1 MLNCRKIAVVKF
13 LKAAAIFF
21 ALKKSLRPI
30 GAAAEP
36 SRSDV
41 AEGGTAESGAF
52 FRALSAVF

>member
-13 LKAAAIFF
+13 LKAAASFF

-36 SRSDV
+36 SRSD
-41 AEGGTAESGAF
+41 GTAESGGF
-52 FRALSAVF
+52 FRALGAVF